1 MPYIPVHF
9 SHPQIISHY
18 LNSHPHMDRN
28 IPYSGAIFHSPI
40 LPSSPSHVPYA
51 MSGNLTQFLE
61 LLNSSLNVFWC
72 PCGYRILSTLQK
84 GGIFSPFI
92 SHQSRAWGKCSSWF
106 LLVLPNLIP
115 LKNNPSSFEVH
126 AIWQPPI
133 IATPTPPLF
142 SLVLSCVDTKVTPP
156 HSGEI

>member
-1 MPYIPVHF
+1 
-9 SHPQIISHY
+9 
-18 LNSHPHMDRN
+18 MDCN

-40 LPSSPSHVPYA
+40 PPSSPSHAPYA

-61 LLNSSLNVFWC
+61 LSNSSLNVFWC
-72 PCGYRILSTLQK
+72 PVATASLVPSK
-84 GGIFSPFI
+84 KVVVFFSPFI
-92 SHQSRAWGKCSSWF
+92 SHQSRAWGKCSPWF
-106 LLVLPNLIP
+106 LLVLPNLLP

-133 IATPTPPLF
+133 IATPTPPLL
-142 SLVLSCVDTKVTPP
+142 SLVLSCADTKVTPP